1 MNHKQQET
9 KMMINSEYKEPEKKK
24 EKVLTMKE
32 KFLKLT
38 NKEKLEL
45 LNPDCSGELKDIK
58 LWLLNEL
65 LYKASLPEGFVRDEN
80 NPNKVYFKKGEFN
93 LGLFESE
100 IDIKEMNVE
109 GCESIILGNS
119 QVNVER
125 FILDS
130 KERHLYFKDLKL
142 KAKYFRYYP
151 GERARLNDSKVGIE
165 NTLEIKNSD
174 ILYSDIYVNDLKMNE
189 SSLIQSQVRN
199 LNAMLHMEKSDLS
212 NVNFSLK
219 NIILKLEKVTQ
230 FPNCRIIGCESVNND
245 HMLTI
250 TGNDGYLYYDDKIL
264 AGELFIGFGNAKAV
278 FISFYHKESGKG
290 YSETFML
297 DELSD
302 KELSNKLIGIMSK
315 DGYFKNQL
323 IFPSRKKLI
332 EKITK
337 DIKEKYVLHWER
349 RFLEN

>member
-1 MNHKQQET
+1 MTSQQKEA
-9 KMMINSEYKEPEKKK
+9 KMMINSEYKESEKEK

-45 LNPDCSGELKDIK
+45 LNPDCHPELKDVK
-58 LWLLNEL
+58 LWLLYEL
-65 LYKASLPEGFVRDEN
+65 QYKASLPEGFVRDEN
-80 NPNKVYFKKGEFN
+80 YPNKVYFKKGEMSI
-93 LGLFESE
+93 GLFESE
-100 IDIKEMNVE
+100 INIEEMNVE

-125 FILDS
+125 FILNS
-130 KERHLYFKDLKL
+130 KERHLYFKDLNL
-142 KAKYFRYYP
+142 KAKYFNYS
-151 GERARLNDSKVGIE
+151 GERDRLVHSKIE
-165 NTLEIKNSD
+165 VEHTLEMKDSD
-174 ILYSDIYVNDLKMNE
+174 ILYSDIYVKDLKMNE
-189 SSLIQSQVRN
+189 SSFIRSQVRN
-199 LNAMLHMEKSDLS
+199 SNAMLHMEKSHLS

-230 FPNCRIIGCESVNND
+230 FPNCQIIGCESVNNN

-264 AGELFIGFGNAKAV
+264 AGELFIGFGNAKSV
-278 FISFYHKESGKG
+278 FISFYHKETGKG

-302 KELSNKLIGIMSK
+302 KELSNKLIGIMTK
-315 DGYFKNQL
+315 DSYFKNQL

-332 EKITK
+332 EKIAK